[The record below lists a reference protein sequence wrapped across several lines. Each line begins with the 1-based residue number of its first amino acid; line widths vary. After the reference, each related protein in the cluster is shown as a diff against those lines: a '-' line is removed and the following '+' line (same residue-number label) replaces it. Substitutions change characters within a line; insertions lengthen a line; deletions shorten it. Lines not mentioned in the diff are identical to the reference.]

1 MLASKNKLNFVRHIL
16 YLYRK
21 DIEND
26 VFVTLFLFKGLAS
39 KTQAYQILI
48 IKNMNMNE
56 ISRLI
61 NLKNNF
67 NIDPTLF
74 CFNILHSSQYLN
86 FLRVDFC
93 L

>member
-1 MLASKNKLNFVRHIL
+1 MK
-16 YLYRK
+16 K

-26 VFVTLFLFKGLAS
+26 VFVTVFLFKGLAS
-39 KTQAYQILI
+39 KTQAYQIQI
-48 IKNMNMNE
+48 IKNMWNE
-56 ISRLI
+56 ISLLQI
-61 NLKNNF
+61 KNNL

-74 CFNILHSSQYLN
+74 CLNILHSSQHLN